1 MDNEQVWRELIARYW
16 GMISLVDK
24 QIGRILGV
32 LEENGLEEETVVVF
46 TSDHGD
52 MMGDFHMLT
61 KGMMF
66 QSAVRVP
73 LIIKAAGA
81 SRPRGV
87 FNEPVSTVDLVPTLL
102 DMLGRQT
109 DRPLDGKSLY
119 PAMKGERSLKDNE
132 VIIEW
137 NIRRGE
143 DEGGCI
149 RTIVT
154 PDGWKMALSEVGEHE
169 LYHLA
174 EDPRESTNL
183 YFKGGHDAKIAELK
197 AKIADWQ
204 VCTGDQAAVL
214 G

>member
-24 QIGRILGV
+24 QVGRILEALKENE
-32 LEENGLEEETVVVF
+32 LEDETVVVF

-81 SRPRGV
+81 ARPHGV
-87 FNEPVSTVDLVPTLL
+87 IPEPVSLVDLVPTVL
-102 DMLGRQT
+102 DMMERRT

-119 PAMKGERSLKDNE
+119 PAMKGESSLQDND

-137 NIRRGE
+137 NIRQGE

-149 RTIVT
+149 RSIVT
-154 PDGWKMALSEVGEHE
+154 PDGWRMSLSEVGEHE

-174 EDPRESTNL
+174 TDPCESANL
-183 YFKGGHDAKIAELK
+183 YFKGGHDEKIAELK
-197 AKIADWQ
+197 AKIAAWQ
-204 VCTGDQAAVL
+204 ERMNDKAAVMV
-214 G
+214 